1 MNPDDSLSGRG
12 RGRAVSRKKKSVV
25 GRERDSSCS
34 SSDLSLESGTPSDSS
49 NSSSSRSPSSSP
61 PPPCEERDRK
71 GRGHGVGIP
80 GSLEKTP
87 GSTKG
92 RGRAKKKLSG
102 SDVTTSTTSISS
114 TNSTSESDP
123 DLSLPL
129 SDLQLESRRA
139 LPTTVGL
146 TGGYDNSHALLLP
159 PQKRKLGHFPGVS
172 NSGNRPCQV
181 LTNHFNMTVKV
192 PEGVVYMYEVNITP
206 PWTRKYRRSDKVLY
220 QEAIRLWKEACPAVA
235 GEKFCWV
242 FDGHQILYST
252 KKHHHSDFNNIKL
265 TVWCAEEEK
274 HVEMMVS
281 EVTLVMDIKITQ
293 DLLDWSC
300 KGRSGGIP
308 QDSIEALN
316 VILKQAAVT
325 DLGWTSIGRCFFPA
339 EGKPI
344 DLGFGK
350 EAWTGLFSSVRPF
363 GWKDHGML
371 LSLNVDTS
379 NKPAV
384 KALHLTES
392 SYMAEVLPQKR
403 YGPLDIKAGLTD
415 RQIVALGKDLQ
426 QLKVRYEVPDK
437 NGVRK
442 RQYRVNDVRR
452 LSANKEKIQV
462 DGELINIVQY
472 FKKQYGLNL
481 KYPNLPCLWVG
492 ARDKT
497 TYIPMEYCKLMA
509 QPMPKKKRLPDDAI
523 ATMIRQTAIKPLDRQ
538 KKIMEGLQANNK
550 IYKNDPYAR
559 QFGISLSG
567 TMSKLTGRILNPPSI
582 EYKQKD
588 KNTKNIV
595 EINKN
600 NPGKWFMDKQH
611 FVDGVSVK
619 KWALLDM
626 ASLTDAQ
633 QTEVTAGFLS
643 VGRENGINFSTGPA
657 LRKANMRDAVDSPDK
672 IETYL
677 EDLKQSFERTG
688 AKLEL
693 IVIVFPFKAGLVYDK
708 IKQLGDNQLNLTTQC
723 CLKPNLYKK
732 GDLNKQV
739 IANICLKINSK
750 LGGINHV
757 LSKACRPKMLKRPVM
772 IMGADVSHPAPETR
786 GVKPSIAAIV
796 ASMEPRAVQY
806 EVEVRV
812 QDRGL
817 DNNEEVINDMKNA
830 TKNLLMKF
838 YRANS
843 QRKPEKL
850 VMFRDGVSEGQFLT
864 VLAEELV
871 AIRAACTELEEGY
884 NPPITFVVVQK
895 RHHTRFFP
903 ADNNKYKNG
912 NALAGTVVDQGI
924 NHPTEGDFYLVSH
937 EGIQGTSRP
946 CHYQVLWDDSNMSA
960 DELETLAYYL
970 CHLYSRCT
978 RSVSYPTPTYYA
990 HLVADR
996 ARKHHNDLAGADCGG
1011 SSTGSAGSV
1020 KLTEQERIKIQ
1031 QVLEKGVEKAMYF
1044 V

>member
-812 QDRGL
+812 QVDITTLYIVSVIIIILSLQDRGL

-850 VMFRDGVSEGQFLT
+850 VMFRDGVSEGQ
-864 VLAEELV
+864 V
-871 AIRAACTELEEGY
+871 
-884 NPPITFVVVQK
+884 
-895 RHHTRFFP
+895 
-903 ADNNKYKNG
+903 
-912 NALAGTVVDQGI
+912 
-924 NHPTEGDFYLVSH
+924 
-937 EGIQGTSRP
+937 
-946 CHYQVLWDDSNMSA
+946 SA
-960 DELETLAYYL
+960 DFLL
-970 CHLYSRCT
+970 
-978 RSVSYPTPTYYA
+978 
-990 HLVADR
+990 
-996 ARKHHNDLAGADCGG
+996 
-1011 SSTGSAGSV
+1011 SSSAV
-1020 KLTEQERIKIQ
+1020 
-1031 QVLEKGVEKAMYF
+1031 
-1044 V
+1044 